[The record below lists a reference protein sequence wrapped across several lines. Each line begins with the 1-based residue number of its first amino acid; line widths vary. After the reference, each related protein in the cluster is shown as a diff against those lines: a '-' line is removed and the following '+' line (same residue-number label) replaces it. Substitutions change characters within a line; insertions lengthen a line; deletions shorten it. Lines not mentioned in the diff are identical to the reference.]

1 MAVKLLMTWNITPG
15 REQDYFEFVVREFI
29 PQIQQLGLETT
40 DAWITV
46 YGDQPQILAAASV
59 DSRAAL
65 RDILTSEE
73 WDQITTR
80 LLDYVSDLE
89 FKPVI
94 PRPGFQM

>member
-1 MAVKLLMTWNITPG
+1 MTVKLLMTWNITPG

-29 PQIQQLGLETT
+29 PKIQQLGLETT

-46 YGDQPQILAAASV
+46 YGDRPQILAAAKV
-59 DSRAAL
+59 DSGAAL
-65 RDILTSEE
+65 HNIMTSEQWE
-73 WDQITTR
+73 QITTR

-94 PRPGFQM
+94 PRTGFQM